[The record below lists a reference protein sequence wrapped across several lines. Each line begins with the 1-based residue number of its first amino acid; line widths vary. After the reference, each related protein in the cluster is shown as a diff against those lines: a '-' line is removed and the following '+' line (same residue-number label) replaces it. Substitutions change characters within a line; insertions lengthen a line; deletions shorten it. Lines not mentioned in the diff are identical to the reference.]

1 MGSRL
6 VPLALW
12 ITALIWVIRVT
23 VFVRQRPGSQFS
35 EIDIL
40 AGVQIMMV
48 LMTIVILLVSGRALN
63 VWGRISGTSVRFL
76 FIYYFISAL
85 SMLWSPLPQFSLY
98 RGVEFATFLMGVL
111 VALSYS
117 ANLLKAEK
125 TMLIVS
131 TIVLLVSMYVNVH
144 FHGFSTS
151 LESWHT
157 NSYSASAAIIF
168 TYCLGEYFN
177 SDKRRKRVLKWFGLL
192 ALCALILGTS
202 TASFFAA
209 MAGMALI
216 AFLKRSVVLLIA
228 WTAALGVMVI
238 AIFLLGTDLGG
249 IRDFIFHGLSDEQIA
264 GFHGRLPMWQQFMV
278 LVQESPLIGHGF
290 AVLST
295 GRGGV
300 FSSSPHNSIFSI
312 LLGTGL
318 TGLLVLIIYVL
329 KLLREFMRSTRERRP
344 GAIGCA
350 AAISTGLVNS
360 LAMPLIF
367 DEWEESSLVL
377 VSVITF
383 MTLYV
388 ILPYRKG
395 KAQKKFSDTPSV
407 DRSRQQAL

>member
-1 MGSRL
+1 

-12 ITALIWVIRVT
+12 ITVLIWVIRVT

-48 LMTIVILLVSGRALN
+48 FITIVILLVSGRALN

-76 FIYYFISAL
+76 
-85 SMLWSPLPQFSLY
+85 
-98 RGVEFATFLMGVL
+98 
-111 VALSYS
+111 
-117 ANLLKAEK
+117 KAEK

-131 TIVLLVSMYVNVH
+131 TFVILLSIYVNVH

-216 AFLKRSVVLLIA
+216 AFLKRSVVLLIVWMA
-228 WTAALGVMVI
+228 TLGVMVI

-249 IRDFIFHGLSDEQIA
+249 IRDFIFHGLS
-264 GFHGRLPMWQQFMV
+264 
-278 LVQESPLIGHGF
+278 ESPGSMDGYPCG
-290 AVLST
+290 S
-295 GRGGV
+295 
-300 FSSSPHNSIFSI
+300 NSW
-312 LLGTGL
+312 
-318 TGLLVLIIYVL
+318 
-329 KLLREFMRSTRERRP
+329 
-344 GAIGCA
+344 
-350 AAISTGLVNS
+350 S
-360 LAMPLIF
+360 LC
-367 DEWEESSLVL
+367 
-377 VSVITF
+377 
-383 MTLYV
+383 
-388 ILPYRKG
+388 K
-395 KAQKKFSDTPSV
+395 KA
-407 DRSRQQAL
+407 R